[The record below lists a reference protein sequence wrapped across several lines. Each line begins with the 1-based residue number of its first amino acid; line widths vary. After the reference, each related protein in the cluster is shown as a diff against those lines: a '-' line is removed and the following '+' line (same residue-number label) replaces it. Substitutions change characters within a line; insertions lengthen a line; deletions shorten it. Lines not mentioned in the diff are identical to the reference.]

1 MRRLPLTLL
10 VTIVVFG
17 LVLTILGSAM
27 GTPGLLIWTV
37 LLFAALAAEVV
48 HYRCQ
53 DTTRSQ

>member
-1 MRRLPLTLL
+1 MPRLPLTLL

-37 LLFAALAAEVV
+37 LLFATLGAEVV
-48 HYRCQ
+48 QHRRQ
-53 DTTRSQ
+53 DTTRSH